1 MTADVLIVGAKGQ
14 LGRALAVAFGAGGW
28 DAVHTWDR
36 PEFDVADP
44 GAAAQV
50 ATLAPAV
57 VVNAAAWTDVDGAEA
72 GPEVA
77 DRVYAINAL
86 GPRYLAEGCAA
97 CGAFLIQVST
107 NEVFPGAPGRF
118 YREDDAPGALGT
130 YARSKQAGEAAVLH
144 ARAAVAIARI
154 AWLFGDGP
162 NNFPRK
168 IVAAADRLDRLG
180 CLRVVDD
187 EWGNPTCAPDAAAA
201 IAALAATRRPGIYHV
216 VNDGYAS
223 RYELARRVLAA
234 SGRGDVHITPIPS
247 SEWPRPAPAPPHAV
261 LVNQA
266 AAALGI
272 CLRPWQEAVDEFA
285 LSLRNHERRAVQ
297 TNP

>member
-14 LGRALAVAFGAGGW
+14 LGRALAAAFGARGW
-28 DAVHTWDR
+28 AAVHAWDR
-36 PEFDVADP
+36 PEFDIANP

-50 ATLAPAV
+50 AALAPAV

-72 GPEVA
+72 SAEIA
-77 DRVYAINAL
+77 DTVYAINAL

-97 CGAFLIQVST
+97 CGAFLIQIST

-118 YREDDAPGALGT
+118 YREDDAPGALGA
-130 YARSKQAGEAAVLH
+130 YARSKQAGESAVLRAH
-144 ARAAVAIARI
+144 AAVAVARI

-162 NNFPRK
+162 SNFPRK

-180 CLRVVDD
+180 CLRVVQD
-187 EWGNPTCAPDAAAA
+187 EWGNPTYAPDAAAA
-201 IAALAATRRPGIYHV
+201 VAALAEARRPGIYHL
-216 VNDGYAS
+216 VNDGYTS
-223 RYELARRVLAA
+223 RYDLARRVLAA
-234 SGRGDVHITPIPS
+234 SGRGDVAVTPILA
-247 SEWPRPAPAPPHAV
+247 SEWLRPAPAPPHAV

-272 CLRPWQEAVDEFA
+272 RLRPWQEAVDEFA
-285 LSLRNHERRAVQ
+285 TTLRNHERRAVQ
-297 TNP
+297 THP